1 MKNFQLD
8 KDADGILV
16 ATFDMPGRSMN
27 VLNVSSMGEI
37 AELTEMIK
45 SDDSIIGAVITSGKK
60 AFCAGADLEEMGG
73 NLAGAQ
79 AMMAKDPEAAKKSL
93 FENVYKLNQLFRDL
107 ETCGKPVA
115 AALNGLALGGGFEF
129 VMACT
134 GRFVASDNK
143 LSLIHI

>member
-1 MKNFQLD
+1 MKNFKIE
-8 KDADGILV
+8 KDADGILLV
-16 ATFDMPGRSMN
+16 TFDMPGRSMN

-37 AELTEMIK
+37 AEFTDMIK
-45 SDDSIIGAVITSGKK
+45 TDESITGAVITSGKK

-73 NLAGAQ
+73 NLAGAR
-79 AMMAKDPEAAKKSL
+79 AAMAKDPEGAKKAL

-129 VMACT
+129 VMA
-134 GRFVASDNK
+134 
-143 LSLIHI
+143 LSLIHISEPTRPY